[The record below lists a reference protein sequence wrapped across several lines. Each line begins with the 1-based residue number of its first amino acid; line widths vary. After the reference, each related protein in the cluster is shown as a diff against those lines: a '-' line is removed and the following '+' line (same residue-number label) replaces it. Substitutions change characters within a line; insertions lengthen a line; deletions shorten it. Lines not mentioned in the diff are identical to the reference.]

1 MFFNSG
7 ICFSVFCIANIWF
20 SDMSTNIFKKKMIFF
35 QKKVVKVA
43 FLASNCPKNSNFAP
57 IFKEKEKLCLL

>member
-1 MFFNSG
+1 
-7 ICFSVFCIANIWF
+7 
-20 SDMSTNIFKKKMIFF
+20 MIFF
-35 QKKVVKVA
+35 QKKMVKVA